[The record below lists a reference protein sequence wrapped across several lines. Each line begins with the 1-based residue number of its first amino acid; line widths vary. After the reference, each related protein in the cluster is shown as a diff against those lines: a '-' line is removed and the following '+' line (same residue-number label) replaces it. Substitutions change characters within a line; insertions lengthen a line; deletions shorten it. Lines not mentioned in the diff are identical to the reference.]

1 MRSDGTN
8 KLNHLREKGELEYEG
23 ELNVINN
30 TIKWHSIKT
39 VNGFDKLRFGT
50 ISQQNKCNW
59 KREDYEVREIKIL

>member
-1 MRSDGTN
+1 MD
-8 KLNHLREKGELEYEG
+8 

-59 KREDYEVREIKIL
+59 KREDYR